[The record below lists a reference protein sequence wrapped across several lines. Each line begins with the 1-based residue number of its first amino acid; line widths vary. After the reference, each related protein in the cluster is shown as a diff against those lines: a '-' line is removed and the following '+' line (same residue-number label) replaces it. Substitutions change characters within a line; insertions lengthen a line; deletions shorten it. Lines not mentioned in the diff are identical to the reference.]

1 MAEREK
7 PWLPQNYQNFLRVSG
22 QFDIMNRLRIAIC
35 AGVVVASYSLSP
47 AENKNIISGLLIGIG
62 LGLLTEPSRPSL
74 NIWGRRLYL
83 ERLRLAQDISTQE
96 RWPTDGVSDDQL
108 VKRAKATLT
117 LTSELAPLQKSF
129 KPNLTPD
136 QRILGFDK
144 QFSQTDLL
152 AKPGDNPDN
161 MNLAVARRALNMAEG
176 YWQSINPASPNSQRM
191 MENIKRYRSYL
202 STARHISFQNYH

>member
-7 PWLPQNYQNFLRVSG
+7 PWLPEHYQSFLRVSG
-22 QFDIMNRLRIAIC
+22 QFDIMNRLRILIC
-35 AGVVVASYSLSP
+35 AGAVVASYFLSP

-83 ERLRLAQDISTQE
+83 ERLRLAQDISTKE
-96 RWPTDGVSDDQL
+96 GWLTDNISYDQL
-108 VKRAKATLT
+108 IKRAKATLT
-117 LTSELAPLQKSF
+117 LTGELTPLQKSF
-129 KPNLTPD
+129 KPNRTPN
-136 QRILGFDK
+136 QRILGFDE
-144 QFSQTDLL
+144 QFCQIDLM

-202 STARHISFQNYH
+202 STSRHISFQNYH